1 MASFQE
7 IRRKYHKNLCAE
19 LLASRRGSKVPNIA
33 DTSSKI
39 SVDISRRIVSK
50 LGFNL
55 AKKALSPQT
64 IGQRFAEITEAFLGK
79 SFTKLA
85 HLRPG
90 TWITS
95 TSQAKIGIAAF
106 DQYEHLAY
114 LQEILA
120 KNPELKAALGG
131 DYLITPD
138 IIIARK
144 PESDKVINSA
154 EKLVPRSKTIGSLT
168 PLREGNVPNS
178 PAILHASISCKWTIR
193 SDRAQNTRTEALNL
207 IRNRK
212 GNTPHIVAVTFEP
225 MPARI
230 ASIALGTGDLDCMYH
245 VALYE
250 LCEAVNESGRED
262 QAEQLRVMV
271 DGRRLRDISDLPL
284 DLAV

>member
-1 MASFQE
+1 MTVFQE
-7 IRRKYHKNLCAE
+7 LRRKYHKELCTQ
-19 LLASRRGSKVPNIA
+19 LLASRNGSNEPNIA
-33 DTSSKI
+33 DASSKL

-55 AKKALSPQT
+55 AKKALPAQT
-64 IGQRFAEITEAFLGK
+64 IGQRFAEITEAFVGKAFAKLG
-79 SFTKLA
+79 

-90 TWITS
+90 AWTTS

-114 LQEILA
+114 LQGILA
-120 KNPELKAALGG
+120 ENPELKTALGG

-144 PESDKVINSA
+144 PESDKIINSA
-154 EKLVPRSKTIGSLT
+154 EKLVLRSEAVGSLA

-193 SDRAQNTRTEALNL
+193 NGRAQKTPLNL
-207 IRNRK
+207 IRNHK

-230 ASIALGTGDLDCMYH
+230 ASIALGTGDLDCVYH
-245 VALYE
+245 VALHE
-250 LCEAVNESGRED
+250 LCAAVDESGRED
-262 QAEQLRVMV
+262 QTEQLRGMV